1 MVFLGQ
7 FKRHD
12 YEFKTFM
19 KQGLLVVFA
28 GLLYLSISIFNN
40 HFQIQS
46 TGFGINILLLL
57 IFGFGISGIFV
68 VILVF
73 LTERA
78 LMKKNSHFF
87 LEILIPFFSIPLSLV
102 FLLLVMYLSIKIWF
116 PKLFPGNLQ
125 LFILSSLRNIISIS
139 LFIGFVRA
147 IFIYLRLKS
156 ENIIRKKDLELAL
169 LSERHKQAE
178 LQSLRAKINPHF
190 LYNSLNSIASLSTT
204 DAQKTEKMAL
214 ALSDFFKYSINR
226 EQNQLN
232 LLSEELNAISTYLE
246 IEKVRFGD
254 RLSFEISCPADLL
267 NIQIPQLLVQPLVE
281 NAIKHGLSQITGS
294 GLIRIMVFKVGS
306 LLKIRV
312 YDNGPAFP
320 DEPLSGYG
328 LQNTLERISLQYG
341 PKATINWQ
349 NLEEKFVEISI
360 PVQDS

>member
-1 MVFLGQ
+1 
-7 FKRHD
+7 
-12 YEFKTFM
+12 
-19 KQGLLVVFA
+19 
-28 GLLYLSISIFNN
+28 
-40 HFQIQS
+40 
-46 TGFGINILLLL
+46 
-57 IFGFGISGIFV
+57 
-68 VILVF
+68 
-73 LTERA
+73 
-78 LMKKNSHFF
+78 
-87 LEILIPFFSIPLSLV
+87 
-102 FLLLVMYLSIKIWF
+102 MYLSIKIWF